1 MKNKSIHKDIREAK
15 TAISLTENFINSLI
29 ALVLSPKVKK
39 IEKQLK
45 NDPEYQALEKRAK
58 QIQDE
63 LEVINKKLEKVVT
76 ERESVLS
83 DMKKAGIKVTP
94 NMGHAEVTA
103 AYNAWMDEIQKGAA
117 MLRKGKK
124 LSPEIKKYFNS

>member
-1 MKNKSIHKDIREAK
+1 MKNKSIHKDIHEAK
-15 TAISLTENFINSLI
+15 TAVSLTENFINSLI

-76 ERESVLS
+76 EREKIVS
-83 DMKKAGIKVTP
+83 DMRKNGMKVSGDMTASELRSSYEKWFSDLTSEVSKLKKGEKIEDAIKRL
-94 NMGHAEVTA
+94 
-103 AYNAWMDEIQKGAA
+103 K
-117 MLRKGKK
+117 
-124 LSPEIKKYFNS
+124 